1 MLSEAE
7 FADFTKVPLFA
18 SLFRPP
24 AHTENEALAR
34 RIRDQVSLKSYGSDA
49 AIFEEKTA
57 PDYVYVVKS
66 GSVMI
71 VLEDED
77 GDRVIL
83 AFFVRGEV
91 FGEIAAIDGKPR
103 SATARAVE
111 HAILYVVPRQ
121 VFVAAFEQNAGV
133 AQALARH
140 LMRSLR
146 RTTAQL
152 RSKVLYESR
161 RAVLDQLLRS
171 SSIEVRAGDI
181 LLKPKYQVNEIAQ
194 ILGIERETVSRAL
207 HDLQDA
213 KKLQK
218 TDKGQPIR
226 IERAPNSQIT
236 SVLVPTITIKR
247 FELYDVLEEVRSDA
261 ARYQSE

>member
-1 MLSEAE
+1 MLSDAE

-18 SLFRPP
+18 PLFRPVETVN
-24 AHTENEALAR
+24 AELAR
-34 RIRDQVSLKSYGSDA
+34 RLRDQVSLERYDEKE
-49 AIFEEKTA
+49 AIFNEKEA
-57 PDYVYVVKS
+57 PKDVYVVKS
-66 GSVMI
+66 GSVTI

-77 GDRVIL
+77 GDCVIL

-103 SATARAVE
+103 SATARAAE
-111 HAILYVVPRQ
+111 HATLYKVPRQ

-133 AQALARH
+133 ARALARH

-161 RAVLDQLLRS
+161 RAVLDQLLRC
-171 SSIEVRAGDI
+171 SSIEARAGDI
-181 LLKPKYQVNEIAQ
+181 LLKPKHQVNEIAQ

-207 HDLQDA
+207 HDLQDPT
-213 KKLQK
+213 KLRK
-218 TDKGQPIR
+218 TDKGQPIQ
-226 IERAPNSQIT
+226 IKRAPNSQIT
-236 SVLVPTITIKR
+236 SVIVPIITIER
-247 FELYDVLEEVRSDA
+247 FELHDVLEEVRSDA
-261 ARYQSE
+261 ASYPSE